1 MKKVYLD
8 TTQSNMCMSVFV
20 KDAEV
25 VLAGTTINAMSIKH
39 KNDEYKRFAEEYD
52 IHFIFEDD
60 VPKVDFYTIPM
71 VDIFAVDSFGG
82 YIGSIGQHADLQQDI
97 PICYV
102 DSEKNCYLI
111 AKNGA
116 EFLSKV
122 QHRKEQMKLYTEI
135 EFFDSYE
142 MARKKYE
149 FLDSREFNEGEDI
162 YGK

>member
-82 YIGSIGQHADLQQDI
+82 YIGSIGQRADLQQDI

-102 DSEKNCYLI
+102 DCEKKCYLI
-111 AKNGA
+111 AENGA
-116 EFLSKV
+116 EFLSGV
-122 QHRKEQMKLYTEI
+122 QHWKDQMIPYNEI

-142 MARKKYE
+142 MAQEKISFWIVQNSNLRSKNYV
-149 FLDSREFNEGEDI
+149 
-162 YGK
+162 